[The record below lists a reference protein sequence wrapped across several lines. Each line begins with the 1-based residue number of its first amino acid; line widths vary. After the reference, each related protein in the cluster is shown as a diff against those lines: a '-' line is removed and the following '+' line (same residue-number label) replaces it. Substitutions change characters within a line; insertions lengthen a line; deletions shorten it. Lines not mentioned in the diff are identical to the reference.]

1 MSGASSGGASI
12 SSPAKTDQAISA
24 LARAR
29 LARARE
35 AAAQVCDPEIPSLS
49 LEDLGILR
57 NVTCEADTIVVT
69 IAPTYTGCPA
79 TEAIRDDVLAALHA
93 AAVAPFEVRI
103 SLAPAWSSDWIT
115 AAGRRKLLEAGIAPP
130 ACVSAGA
137 GSRSAP
143 VRMVPRGSMARVASP
158 DLWADER
165 DVQPACP
172 RCGSS
177 RTERLSEFGSTACK
191 SLYRCRA
198 CAEPFDYFKPY

>member
-1 MSGASSGGASI
+1 MR
-12 SSPAKTDQAISA
+12 A
-24 LARAR
+24 LDSTR
-29 LARARE
+29 LARARI

-57 NVTCEADTIVVT
+57 DVALEDDTLVVT

-130 ACVSAGA
+130 ACVSASA
-137 GSRSAP
+137 GPRSATIR
-143 VRMVPRGSMARVASP
+143 VVPRGSIAHSVPPA
-158 DLWADER
+158 LWADEQTP
-165 DVQPACP
+165 QPACP

-177 RTERLSEFGSTACK
+177 HTERLSEFGSTACK
-191 SLYRCRA
+191 SLHRCLA

>member
-1 MSGASSGGASI
+1 MNGHAM
-12 SSPAKTDQAISA
+12 SA
-24 LARAR
+24 LASTR
-29 LARARE
+29 LARARI

-57 NVTCEADTIVVT
+57 EVALEDDTLVVI

-79 TEAIRDDVLAALHA
+79 TEAIRDDVLAALDA
-93 AAVAPFEVRI
+93 AKVAPFEVRI

-130 ACVSAGA
+130 ACVSGRV
-137 GSRSAP
+137 GQRGVP
-143 VRMVPRGSMARVASP
+143 IRVVPRGSTARAASA
-158 DLWADER
+158 DLWADEPGS
-165 DVQPACP
+165 QPTCP

-177 RTERLSEFGSTACK
+177 QTERLSEFGSTACK